1 MVIAGPGFY
10 EAVERTAA
18 ETYVRALIDV
28 PADVR
33 AALDA
38 ARRRETHPVGSRVL
52 ELVALNIHAAD
63 EHGILVCQD
72 TGTPVYWAFIGSGL
86 AVDGVRLEAAIRR
99 GVEAATRQHSLRSS
113 ICHPL
118 TRENPQTNT
127 GHRVPV
133 VHFEFVAGA
142 DYLDLV
148 MLPKGSGSENQS
160 FLKMLSPADG
170 VAGVKRFIL
179 ESVVEAGPKGCPP
192 YIVGVGLGGSAD
204 LCMVLAKRALLRP
217 IGSRNPDPTVAA
229 LEAELLEAVNRL
241 GIGPQGL
248 GGAVTALAVHI
259 EQAYTH
265 ISQNPVA
272 VNIQCWRGLRAVARI
287 YPDGRTEMLA
297 RWQPPGDS
305 PHP

>member
-1 MVIAGPGFY
+1 MVVPEPAFY
-10 EAVERTAA
+10 EAVERAAA

-33 AALDA
+33 AALDS
-38 ARRRETHPVGSRVL
+38 ARRRETHPIGTRVL
-52 ELVALNIHAAD
+52 ELVALNIRAAD
-63 EHGILVCQD
+63 EHRILVCQD
-72 TGTPVYWAFIGSGL
+72 TGTPVYWVFIGSGL
-86 AVDGVRLEAAIRR
+86 AVDGVRLENAIRR
-99 GVEAATRQHSLRSS
+99 GVEAATRDHSLRSS

-118 TRENPQTNT
+118 SRANPQTNT
-127 GHRVPV
+127 GYRVPV
-133 VHFEFVAGA
+133 VHLEFVAGVE
-142 DYLDLV
+142 YLDLV

-170 VAGVKRFIL
+170 VAGIKKFIL

-217 IGSRNPDPTVAA
+217 IGSRNPDPAVAA
-229 LEAELLEAVNRL
+229 LEAELLEAINRL

-248 GGAVTALAVHI
+248 GGVVTALAVHI
-259 EQAYTH
+259 EHAYTH

-272 VNIQCWRGLRAVARI
+272 VNIQCWRGLRAAARVH
-287 YPDGRTEMLA
+287 PDGRTEVLD
-297 RWQPPGDS
+297 RWQPPGG
-305 PHP
+305 

>member
-1 MVIAGPGFY
+1 MIVAGPEFY
-10 EAVERTAA
+10 EAVERAAA
-18 ETYVRALIDV
+18 EAYVRALIDV

-33 AALDA
+33 AALEA
-38 ARRRETHPVGSRVL
+38 ARRREIHPIGSRVL
-52 ELVALNIHAAD
+52 ELVALNIRTAD
-63 EHGILVCQD
+63 EHKILVCQD

-86 AVDGVRLEAAIRR
+86 AVDGARLEAAIRR
-99 GVEAATRQHSLRSS
+99 GVEAATRDHSLRSS
-113 ICHPL
+113 ICHPI
-118 TRENPQTNT
+118 TRQNPQTNT
-127 GHRVPV
+127 GYRVPV
-133 VHFEFVAGA
+133 VHFEFAAGA
-142 DYLDLV
+142 DCLDLV

-170 VAGVKRFIL
+170 VAGVRRFIL

-217 IGSRNPDPTVAA
+217 IGSRNPDPAVAA
-229 LEAELLEAVNRL
+229 LEADLLEEVNRL

-259 EQAYTH
+259 EHAYTH

-272 VNIQCWRGLRAVARI
+272 VNIQCWRGLRAAARV
-287 YPDGRTEMLA
+287 YANGRWELLSQ
-297 RWQPPGDS
+297 WQPGG
-305 PHP
+305 

>member
-1 MVIAGPGFY
+1 VIVAGPKFY
-10 EAVERTAA
+10 EAVAEAAA
-18 ETYVRALIDV
+18 EAYVRALIDV
-28 PADVR
+28 PPDVR
-33 AALDA
+33 AALA
-38 ARRRETHPVGSRVL
+38 SACRQETHPIGRRVL
-52 ELVALNIHAAD
+52 ELVALNIRAAD
-63 EHGILVCQD
+63 EHKILVCQD

-86 AVDGVRLEAAIRR
+86 AVDGVRLEAAIRQ
-99 GVEAATRQHSLRSS
+99 GVEMATRQHSLRSS
-113 ICHPL
+113 ICHPI

-127 GHRVPV
+127 GYRVPV
-133 VHFEFVAGA
+133 VHFEFVAGT

-217 IGSRNPDPTVAA
+217 IGSRNADPAVAA
-229 LEAELLEAVNRL
+229 LEAELLAGINRL

-259 EQAYTH
+259 EHAYTH

-272 VNIQCWRGLRAVARI
+272 VNIQCWRGLRAAARV
-287 YPDGRTEMLA
+287 YPDGRWELISG
-297 RWQPPGDS
+297 WQPGG
-305 PHP
+305 

>member
-1 MVIAGPGFY
+1 MIVVGPEFY
-10 EAVERTAA
+10 EAVERVAA
-18 ETYVRALIDV
+18 QAYVKALIDV

-33 AALDA
+33 SALEA
-38 ARRRETHPVGSRVL
+38 ARRRETHPIGSQVL
-52 ELVALNIHAAD
+52 ELVALNIQTAD
-63 EHGILVCQD
+63 EHRILVCQD

-86 AVDGVRLEAAIRR
+86 AVDGARLEAAIRR
-99 GVEAATRQHSLRSS
+99 GVEAATRDHSLRSS
-113 ICHPL
+113 ICHPI
-118 TRENPQTNT
+118 TRQNPQTNT
-127 GHRVPV
+127 GYRVPV

-170 VAGVKRFIL
+170 VAGIKRFIL
-179 ESVVEAGPKGCPP
+179 ESVLEAGPKGCPP

-217 IGSRNPDPTVAA
+217 IGSHNPDPAVAA
-229 LEAELLEAVNRL
+229 LEVELLEDVNRL

-248 GGAVTALAVHI
+248 GGAVTALAVNVEH
-259 EQAYTH
+259 AYTH

-272 VNIQCWRGLRAVARI
+272 VNIQCWRGLRAAARV
-287 YPDGRTEMLA
+287 YPDGRTELLSQ
-297 RWQPPGDS
+297 WQPGG
-305 PHP
+305 

>member
-1 MVIAGPGFY
+1 MVVPEPAFY
-10 EAVERTAA
+10 EAVERAAA

-33 AALDA
+33 AALDS
-38 ARRRETHPVGSRVL
+38 ARRRETHPIGTRVL
-52 ELVALNIHAAD
+52 ELVALNIRAAD
-63 EHGILVCQD
+63 EHRILVCQD
-72 TGTPVYWAFIGSGL
+72 TGTPVYWVFIGSGL
-86 AVDGVRLEAAIRR
+86 AVDGVRLENAIRR
-99 GVEAATRQHSLRSS
+99 GVEAATRDHSLRSS

-118 TRENPQTNT
+118 SRANPQTNT
-127 GHRVPV
+127 GYRVPV
-133 VHFEFVAGA
+133 VHFEFVAGVE
-142 DYLDLV
+142 YLDLV

-170 VAGVKRFIL
+170 VAGIKKFIL

-217 IGSRNPDPTVAA
+217 IGSRNPDPAVAA
-229 LEAELLEAVNRL
+229 LEAELLEAINRL

-248 GGAVTALAVHI
+248 GGVVTALAVHI
-259 EQAYTH
+259 EHAYTH

-272 VNIQCWRGLRAVARI
+272 VNIQCWRGLRAAARVH
-287 YPDGRTEMLA
+287 PDGRTEVLD
-297 RWQPPGDS
+297 RWQPPGG
-305 PHP
+305 